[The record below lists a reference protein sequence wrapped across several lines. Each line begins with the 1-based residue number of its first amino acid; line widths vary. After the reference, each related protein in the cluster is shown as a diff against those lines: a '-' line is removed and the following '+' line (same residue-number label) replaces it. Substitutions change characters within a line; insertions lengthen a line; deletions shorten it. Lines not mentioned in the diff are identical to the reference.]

1 MFGLLARTKA
11 VKKRTLSLVQLNL
24 ELAKLEGKQKA
35 TAIGTG
41 AGLGAVAGVLV
52 VYGIGFAFS
61 ALAAGLSETI
71 SLWLSLLIVAG
82 ILFVAAAIAGF
93 LAVRF
98 VRKAS
103 PPTPSQALEEASRTI
118 ETFEGRV

>member
-1 MFGLLARTKA
+1 MFGLLGRAKA

-35 TAIGTG
+35 TKVGIG
-41 AGLGAVAGVLV
+41 AGLGAVAGVLL
-52 VYGIGFAFS
+52 VYAIGFALA

-82 ILFVAAAIAGF
+82 ILFVVAAIAGF

-103 PPTPSQALEEASRTI
+103 PPTPSQALEEASRTL
-118 ETFEGRV
+118 ETFEGHV